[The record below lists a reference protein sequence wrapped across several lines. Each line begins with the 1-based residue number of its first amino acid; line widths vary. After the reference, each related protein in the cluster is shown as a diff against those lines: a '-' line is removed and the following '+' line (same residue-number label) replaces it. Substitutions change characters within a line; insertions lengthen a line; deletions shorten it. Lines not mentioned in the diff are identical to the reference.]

1 MKIVTVTCLRSHN
14 YGAVLQAYALQKT
27 ILSLGYENELLDY
40 SIGAGTKAK
49 NQNLKA
55 VIRNIFLSIKRL
67 MNRGKYLRFCNAFK
81 TFVDDN
87 LLLTREY
94 LSIEDLRKNPPMC
107 DCFLTGSD
115 QVFALG
121 NQLALLRFLD
131 FGGPD
136 TLKVSYAASLGSYAM
151 NDTDLAYVK
160 ERLSEFCKISIRE
173 QQGSEYLSET
183 LGLSCFTHVDPVFLL
198 PVEQWEMLAEK
209 KTRVQGS
216 YILVYPMIGNRNL
229 QNVIDQVKRDLD
241 LPVISLQNK
250 FVKTVKADKYLY
262 DVTVP
267 EYLTLIKNASAVI
280 TTSFHTTCFSIIFK
294 RPFYSLVGPYK
305 PERAQNVCSLFEL
318 EDRVI
323 VHDATEFPSP
333 ITNFEKVDLIIE
345 REKARS
351 IEYLAS
357 LRELQ

>member
-27 ILSLGYENELLDY
+27 ILSLGYDNQLLDY
-40 SIGAGTKAK
+40 TIEAGAKAK
-49 NQNLKA
+49 KRNLKA
-55 VIRNIFLSIKRL
+55 MARNALLFTTRF
-67 MNRGKYLRFCNAFK
+67 MNREKYRRFCNAFK
-81 TFVDDN
+81 NFVDEN

-94 LSIEDLRKNPPMC
+94 LSIEDLRKNPPPC

-121 NQLALLRFLD
+121 NQLALPRFLD
-131 FGGPD
+131 FGGSE
-136 TLKVSYAASLGSYAM
+136 TIKVSYAASLGSYAM
-151 NDTDLAYVK
+151 NDADLAYVK
-160 ERLSEFCKISIRE
+160 ERLSEFRKISLRE
-173 QQGSEYLSET
+173 KQGSEYLSET
-183 LGLSCFTHVDPVFLL
+183 LGFSCITHVDPIFLL

-209 KTRVQGS
+209 KPRVQGS
-216 YILVYPMIGNRNL
+216 YILVYPMIGNNNL
-229 QNVIDQVKRDLD
+229 QRVIDYVKQELG
-241 LPVISLQNK
+241 LPVVSLQNK
-250 FVKTVKADKYLY
+250 FVKTVKADKYPY

-280 TTSFHTTCFSIIFK
+280 TTSFHTTCFSILFK

-305 PERAQNVCSLFEL
+305 PERAKNICSLLGL

-323 VHDATEFPSP
+323 AHDAREIPLPT
-333 ITNFEKVDLIIE
+333 TNFEKVDLIIE